1 MVVSVISKIGKG
13 LNVSSLTSKSF
24 IERLIQEDYK
34 FFTGVPCS
42 LLSGL
47 IYELEDQKWEASYVP
62 SVREDASVGLCVGAY
77 LAGTMPVL
85 LMQNSGLGYCL
96 NAFTSLNLIYKIPA
110 LVIMSWRGK
119 AGKDAP
125 EHIIMGDID
134 QELLK
139 TAGMEYSILS
149 AENCE
154 EVLKKAKQKIYVEKL
169 PYTLIVEKGLF
180 DERH

>member
-1 MVVSVISKIGKG
+1 M
-13 LNVSSLTSKSF
+13 
-24 IERLIQEDYK
+24 IQEDYK

-47 IYELEDQKWEASYVP
+47 IYELEDQQEVRYIPA
-62 SVREDASVGLCVGAY
+62 VREDAAVGLCTGAY
-77 LAGTMPVL
+77 LAGAMPVL
-85 LMQNSGLGYCL
+85 LMQNSGLGYSL
-96 NAFTSLNLIYKIPA
+96 NAFTSLNLIYNIPM

-119 AGKDAP
+119 DGKDAP

-134 QELLK
+134 KQLLK
-139 TAGMEYSILS
+139 TAGMEYSLLN
-149 AENCE
+149 EDNCE
-154 EVLKKAKQKIYVEKL
+154 EVLRKAKNKICEEKL

>member
-1 MVVSVISKIGKG
+1 M
-13 LNVSSLTSKSF
+13 SSLTSQSF
-24 IERLIQEDYK
+24 IKRLIQEDYK

-47 IYELEDQKWEASYVP
+47 IYELEDQQEVRYIPA
-62 SVREDASVGLCVGAY
+62 VREDAAVGLCTGAY
-77 LAGTMPVL
+77 LAGAMPVL
-85 LMQNSGLGYCL
+85 LMQNSGLGYSL
-96 NAFTSLNLIYKIPA
+96 NAFTSLNLIYNIPM

-119 AGKDAP
+119 DGKDAP

-134 QELLK
+134 KQLLK
-139 TAGMEYSILS
+139 TAGMEYSLLN
-149 AENCE
+149 EDNCE
-154 EVLKKAKQKIYVEKL
+154 EVLRKAKNKICEEKL

>member
-1 MVVSVISKIGKG
+1 M
-13 LNVSSLTSKSF
+13 SSLTSQSF

-47 IYELEDQKWEASYVP
+47 IYELEDQKGEPCYVP
-62 SVREDASVGLCVGAY
+62 SVREDAAVGLCVGAY
-77 LAGTMPVL
+77 LAGAMPVL

-119 AGKDAP
+119 GGKDAP

-139 TAGMEYSILS
+139 TAGMEYSVLS
-149 AENCE
+149 EENCE
-154 EVLKKAKQKIYVEKL
+154 KVLKKAKQKICDEKL

>member
-62 SVREDASVGLCVGAY
+62 SVREDAAVGLCVGAY

-85 LMQNSGLGYCL
+85 IMQNSGLGYCL

>member
-1 MVVSVISKIGKG
+1 M
-13 LNVSSLTSKSF
+13 SSLTSQSF

-47 IYELEDQKWEASYVP
+47 IYELEDQKDEVRYVP
-62 SVREDASVGLCVGAY
+62 SVREDAAVGLCVGAY
-77 LAGTMPVL
+77 LAGAMPVL

-139 TAGMEYSILS
+139 TAGMGYSILS
-149 AENCE
+149 EENYE
-154 EVLKKAKQKIYVEKL
+154 KVLKKAKQKICDEKL

>member
-1 MVVSVISKIGKG
+1 M
-13 LNVSSLTSKSF
+13 SSLTSQSF
-24 IERLIQEDYK
+24 IKRLIQEDYK

-47 IYELEDQKWEASYVP
+47 IYELEGQQEARYIP
-62 SVREDASVGLCVGAY
+62 AVREDAAVGLCTGAY

-85 LMQNSGLGYCL
+85 LMQNSGLGYSL
-96 NAFTSLNLIYKIPA
+96 NAFTSLNLIYNIPM

-119 AGKDAP
+119 DGKDAP

-134 QELLK
+134 KQLLK
-139 TAGMEYSILS
+139 TAGMEYSLLN
-149 AENCE
+149 EDNCE
-154 EVLKKAKQKIYVEKL
+154 EVLRKAKNKICEEKL

>member
-1 MVVSVISKIGKG
+1 MVASEISKIGKSFYM
-13 LNVSSLTSKSF
+13 LSLTSQSF
-24 IERLIQEDYK
+24 IKCLIHEGYK

-47 IYELEDQKWEASYVP
+47 IYELERQEEARYIP
-62 SVREDASVGLCVGAY
+62 AVREDAAVGLCTGAY

-85 LMQNSGLGYCL
+85 LMQNSGLGYSL
-96 NAFTSLNLIYKIPA
+96 NAFTSLNLIYNIPI

-119 AGKDAP
+119 DGKDAP

-134 QELLK
+134 KKLLQ
-139 TAGMEYSILS
+139 TARMEYSLLS
-149 AENCE
+149 EENCE
-154 EVLKKAKQKIYVEKL
+154 EVLKKAKKKIYEENL

>member
-1 MVVSVISKIGKG
+1 MAVSVISITGKG
-13 LNVSSLTSKSF
+13 LNVSSLTSQSF

-47 IYELEDQKWEASYVP
+47 IYELEDQNCEVRYVP
-62 SVREDASVGLCVGAY
+62 SVREDAAVGLCVGAY

-149 AENCE
+149 EENCE
-154 EVLKKAKQKIYVEKL
+154 EVLKKAKQKICNEKL

-180 DERH
+180 DERR